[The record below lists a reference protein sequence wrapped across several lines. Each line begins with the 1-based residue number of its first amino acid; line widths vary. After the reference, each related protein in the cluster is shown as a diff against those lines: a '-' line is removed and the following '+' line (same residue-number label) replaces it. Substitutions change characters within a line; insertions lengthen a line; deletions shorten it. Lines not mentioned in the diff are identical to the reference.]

1 MDVTQFKIRF
11 LPCHPKMYRVAW
23 RLTGNEQEAED
34 LVQDTFLKL
43 WIKRDT
49 LLINGSVEA
58 YCITTLKNLYFDQRR
73 KSNPRT
79 TDIAEE
85 QVHHAYDGSL
95 DGTLEAKADSAIVIG
110 LIDKLPERQRQIIT
124 LKDVE
129 EMDYEEIVK
138 QTGLTSA
145 NVRVLL
151 SRARKQIRQQWKEIT
166 DYGCK

>member
-58 YCITTLKNLYFDQRR
+58 YCITTLKNLYFDQCR

-79 TDIAEE
+79 TDITEE
-85 QVHHAYDGSL
+85 QV
-95 DGTLEAKADSAIVIG
+95 
-110 LIDKLPERQRQIIT
+110 QIIT

-129 EMDYEEIVK
+129 GMDYEEIVK